1 VIAITGIGITIIHP
15 HIIFMEE
22 VLTSIQIKQFIE
34 EGFVRVDNAF
44 PAEVAAEVR
53 SILWKDMDV
62 DPSDPSTWTKPV
74 IRLGMYSQPPFI
86 QSANTPTLY
95 AAFDQ
100 LVGKGKWIPCRSM
113 GTFPVRFPSEEDPGD
128 TGWHVDAS
136 FGDHPTNFLEW
147 RVNWRSKNRGLLMLF
162 LYSDIGEKDAPTRI
176 KVGSHLDIAR
186 LLKPHG
192 ERGLSLLEMAPQLP
206 LLPEREEITATGK
219 AGTVYLCHP
228 FLIHAAQPHS
238 GKEPRFL
245 AQPPLLLKHDLMQE
259 SQTGYFSPIE
269 VAIQNGIS
277 E

>member
-1 VIAITGIGITIIHP
+1 
-15 HIIFMEE
+15 MEE

-128 TGWHVDAS
+128 T
-136 FGDHPTNFLEW
+136 
-147 RVNWRSKNRGLLMLF
+147 
-162 LYSDIGEKDAPTRI
+162 
-176 KVGSHLDIAR
+176 
-186 LLKPHG
+186 
-192 ERGLSLLEMAPQLP
+192 
-206 LLPEREEITATGK
+206 
-219 AGTVYLCHP
+219 
-228 FLIHAAQPHS
+228 
-238 GKEPRFL
+238 
-245 AQPPLLLKHDLMQE
+245 
-259 SQTGYFSPIE
+259 
-269 VAIQNGIS
+269 
-277 E
+277 